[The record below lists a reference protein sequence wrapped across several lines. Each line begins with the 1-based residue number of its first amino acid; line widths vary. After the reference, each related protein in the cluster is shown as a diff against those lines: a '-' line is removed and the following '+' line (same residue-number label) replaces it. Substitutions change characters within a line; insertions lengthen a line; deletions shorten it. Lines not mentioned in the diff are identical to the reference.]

1 MLLTPDDI
9 QHIIEIVPKRFSL
22 IEHYVPAAVLML
34 FFNRDSQTHLV
45 YIRRTRR
52 MRLHSGNMAFPGGKI
67 DPEDASS
74 LAAAMR
80 ETEEEI
86 GILPE
91 QYDYLGEMGL
101 FETLTSRYD
110 AAAHLAWCPSAPQY
124 VRSEIEVE
132 EIIEIPVAALLEQ
145 FRPNLDFSDADEVR
159 YLSFHFQPRHS
170 RRPANL
176 WGLTARITHHFM
188 QGLHDYLMRMRQ
200 VE

>member
-1 MLLTPDDI
+1 MLLNPDDI
-9 QHIIEIVPKRFSL
+9 KHIIDMVPKRFSL
-22 IEHYVPAAVLML
+22 IDKYVPAAVLML
-34 FFNRDSQTHLV
+34 FFNRDSKTHLI

-67 DPEDASS
+67 DPEDATS

-86 GILPE
+86 GIRPE

-110 AAAHLAWCPSAPQY
+110 AAAHLAWCHSAPQY
-124 VRSEIEVE
+124 VRSEIEVA

-145 FRPNLDFSDADEVR
+145 FRPTIDLSDADEVR
-159 YLSFHFQPRHS
+159 YLSFHFQPQHTD
-170 RRPANL
+170 RPANL

-188 QGLHDYLMRMRQ
+188 HGLHEYLTRMKQ
-200 VE
+200 AE